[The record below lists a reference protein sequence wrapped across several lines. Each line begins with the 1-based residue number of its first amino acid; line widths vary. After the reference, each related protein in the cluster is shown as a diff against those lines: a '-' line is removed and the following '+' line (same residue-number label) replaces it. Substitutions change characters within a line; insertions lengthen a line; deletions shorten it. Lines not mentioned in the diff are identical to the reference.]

1 MPLDL
6 LPLDLH
12 RSRPSSRFTGPKN
25 TRAASLGEHLAQA
38 VTRWTGSTA
47 AFSTSVVFV
56 VFWAAVGPL
65 FRWSDTWQLVM
76 NTASSIVTFLMVFL
90 IQRSQNKD
98 TLAVHLKLNELI
110 TAMEGASKR
119 IVSVEDL
126 SETELQ
132 RLKERYQK
140 LVNDVVAEQ
149 ASRETA

>member
-1 MPLDL
+1 M
-6 LPLDLH
+6 PLDLH
-12 RSRPSSRFTGPKN
+12 RSRPSPRFSGSNN
-25 TRAASLGEHLAQA
+25 TPAASLGEHLAQA

-47 AFSTSVVFV
+47 AFSTAVVFV
-56 VFWAAVGPL
+56 VFWAAAGPL

-140 LVNDVVAEQ
+140 LVNDVATEQ